1 MKALYLGLRLL
12 RPTDRAGLARVVMTG
27 LSAAIGTAVILGLL
41 SVPSVVDAQSERLGR
56 QVPVRVES
64 ENYLG
69 PEPELL
75 AARRNELIGNR
86 DLYTLVVADLGSAPL
101 PAWLDAYPAQGEIV
115 VSPSLRSLIRDNDYG
130 LATRFWQRIIQV
142 VGEDGLIAP
151 NQLFAIVGVDENTLS
166 ERQQN
171 LSAATGI
178 GVSRAIHQGPDRR
191 VVRRLAAL
199 AAIFVVVPTL
209 ILVATSARLSART
222 RQRRLAALRLIG
234 LSGSRTSFVNG
245 VETVVITAI
254 GSVAGVG
261 LWRLLTPLS
270 QDIGLGPLRWFAADV
285 EVAPATLVVVV
296 VGLVVVSLIIVVA
309 GSASSIAE
317 PLRERRS
324 APSQA
329 PRGYRPAVLAAGISA
344 LVVTAVWSSQSDT
357 WLAVFA
363 LGNILTIIGLCLAL
377 PTLSRIAGAL
387 LIRSPRA
394 SFTVA
399 GRRLIHQ
406 PSALARVAS
415 GLLVVVF
422 VAGFAQ
428 TLLIVLDWGANK
440 NTPVLGSDEPRIVN
454 LRYAPMTEQMIDA
467 PTIRTALPVVE
478 LPTRQGGTA
487 SAVVAT
493 CSDLEA
499 IAFEFGPQ
507 CDDTTVQALYKTS
520 TRLVGTTLG
529 PPLDFSYRSQYG
541 GTDAGATFRVPP
553 RLLTAATD
561 PPTPPTEWTI
571 VLAHDATNTDLANTV
586 LSVLPAADITSSPT
600 PDRGRLVST
609 YRALVNLA
617 MGTAIIL
624 SLTSTIAALV
634 DRTLENRR
642 TANQMLSL
650 GVAPRSL
657 RTTEVAWLTAPT
669 LLGLTIALA
678 GSGLAAIG
686 VLRVGTENIPLSF
699 PWTELIIVCIIGA
712 ISFLAATASVA
723 LATPTKLTGRIES
736 DA

>member
-1 MKALYLGLRLL
+1 M
-12 RPTDRAGLARVVMTG
+12 
-27 LSAAIGTAVILGLL
+27 
-41 SVPSVVDAQSERLGR
+41 
-56 QVPVRVES
+56 
-64 ENYLG
+64 
-69 PEPELL
+69 
-75 AARRNELIGNR
+75 
-86 DLYTLVVADLGSAPL
+86 
-101 PAWLDAYPAQGEIV
+101 
-115 VSPSLRSLIRDNDYG
+115 
-130 LATRFWQRIIQV
+130 
-142 VGEDGLIAP
+142 
-151 NQLFAIVGVDENTLS
+151 
-166 ERQQN
+166 
-171 LSAATGI
+171 
-178 GVSRAIHQGPDRR
+178 
-191 VVRRLAAL
+191 
-199 AAIFVVVPTL
+199 
-209 ILVATSARLSART
+209 
-222 RQRRLAALRLIG
+222 
-234 LSGSRTSFVNG
+234 
-245 VETVVITAI
+245 
-254 GSVAGVG
+254 
-261 LWRLLTPLS
+261 
-270 QDIGLGPLRWFAADV
+270 
-285 EVAPATLVVVV
+285 VVV
-296 VGLVVVSLIIVVA
+296 VGLVAVSLIIVIA

-329 PRGYRPAVLAAGISA
+329 PRWYRLPVLAAGISA

-357 WLAVFA
+357 WLVVFA

-377 PTLSRIAGAL
+377 PTLSRLAGAL

-394 SFTVA
+394 SFTIA

-428 TLLIVLDWGANK
+428 TLLIVIDWGANK

-467 PTIRTALPVVE
+467 PTIRTALPKVE

-487 SAVVAT
+487 SALVAT

-507 CDDTTVQALYKTS
+507 CDDTTVQALYRNS
-520 TRLVGTTLG
+520 TRLVGITLG

-541 GTDAGATFRVPP
+541 GTRAGAAFRVPP

-586 LSVLPAADITSSPT
+586 LSALPAADITSSPT

-669 LLGLTIALA
+669 LLGLTIAVA

-686 VLRVGTENIPLSF
+686 FLRVGTENISISF
-699 PWTELIIVCIIGA
+699 PWTELIIVSVIGA

-723 LATPTKLTGRIES
+723 LATPTKLTSRIES

>member
-75 AARRNELIGNR
+75 AARRHELIGNR

-101 PAWLDAYPAQGEIV
+101 PAWLDAYPAPGEIV

-234 LSGSRTSFVNG
+234 LSGSRTSLVNG
-245 VETVVITAI
+245 VETVVTTAI
-254 GSVAGVG
+254 GSTAGVG

-296 VGLVVVSLIIVVA
+296 VGLVAVSLIIVIA

-329 PRGYRPAVLAAGISA
+329 PRWYRLPVLVAGISA

-377 PTLSRIAGAL
+377 PTLSRLAGAL

-394 SFTVA
+394 SFTIA

-467 PTIRTALPVVE
+467 PTIRNALPVVE

-541 GTDAGATFRVPP
+541 GTSAGATFRVPP
-553 RLLTAATD
+553 HLLTAATD
-561 PPTPPTEWTI
+561 PPTEWTI

-586 LSVLPAADITSSPT
+586 LSALPAADITSSPT

-669 LLGLTIALA
+669 LLGLTVAVA

-686 VLRVGTENIPLSF
+686 FLRVGTENISISF
-699 PWTELIIVCIIGA
+699 PWTELIIVSVIGA

-723 LATPTKLTGRIES
+723 LATPTNPTGRIES

>member
-56 QVPVRVES
+56 QVPMRVES

-75 AARRNELIGNR
+75 AARRHELIGNR

-234 LSGSRTSFVNG
+234 LSGSRTSLVNG
-245 VETVVITAI
+245 VETVVTTAI
-254 GSVAGVG
+254 GSTAGVG

-296 VGLVVVSLIIVVA
+296 VGLVAVSLIIVIA

-329 PRGYRPAVLAAGISA
+329 PRWYRLPVLVAGISA

-377 PTLSRIAGAL
+377 PTLSRLAGAL

-394 SFTVA
+394 SFTIA

-467 PTIRTALPVVE
+467 PTIRNALPVVE

-541 GTDAGATFRVPP
+541 GTSAGATFRVPP
-553 RLLTAATD
+553 HLLTAATD
-561 PPTPPTEWTI
+561 PPTEWTI

-586 LSVLPAADITSSPT
+586 LSALPAADITSSPT

-669 LLGLTIALA
+669 LLGLTIALTA
-678 GSGLAAIG
+678 SGLAAIG
-686 VLRVGTENIPLSF
+686 VLRVGTENISISF

-712 ISFLAATASVA
+712 VSFLAATASVA
-723 LATPTKLTGRIES
+723 LATPTKPTGRIES

>member
-1 MKALYLGLRLL
+1 M
-12 RPTDRAGLARVVMTG
+12 RV
-27 LSAAIGTAVILGLL
+27 
-41 SVPSVVDAQSERLGR
+41 DSET
-56 QVPVRVES
+56 
-64 ENYLG
+64 YLG
-69 PEPELL
+69 PEPELF

-86 DLYTLVVADLGSAPL
+86 DLYTLVVADLGSVPL
-101 PAWLDAYPAQGEIV
+101 PAWLDAYPAPGEIV
-115 VSPSLRSLIRDNDYG
+115 VSPSLRSLIRDNGYG

-234 LSGSRTSFVNG
+234 LSGSRTSLVNG

-254 GSVAGVG
+254 GSTAGVG

-296 VGLVVVSLIIVVA
+296 VGLVAVSLIIVVA

-329 PRGYRPAVLAAGISA
+329 PRWYRLPVLVAGISA

-377 PTLSRIAGAL
+377 PMLSRLAGAL

-394 SFTVA
+394 SFTIA

-467 PTIRTALPVVE
+467 PTIRNALPVVE

-541 GTDAGATFRVPP
+541 GTSAGATFRVPP
-553 RLLTAATD
+553 HLLTAATD
-561 PPTPPTEWTI
+561 PPTEWTI

-586 LSVLPAADITSSPT
+586 LSALPAADITSSPT

-669 LLGLTIALA
+669 LLGLTVAVA

-686 VLRVGTENIPLSF
+686 FLRVGTENISISF
-699 PWTELIIVCIIGA
+699 PWTELIIVSVIGA

-723 LATPTKLTGRIES
+723 LATPTNPTGRIES

>member
-56 QVPVRVES
+56 QVPMRVES

-75 AARRNELIGNR
+75 AARRHELIGNR

-234 LSGSRTSFVNG
+234 LSGSRTSLVNG
-245 VETVVITAI
+245 VETVVTTAI
-254 GSVAGVG
+254 GSTAGVG

-296 VGLVVVSLIIVVA
+296 VGLVAVSLIIVIA

-329 PRGYRPAVLAAGISA
+329 PRWYRLPVLVAGISA

-377 PTLSRIAGAL
+377 PTLSRLAGAL

-394 SFTVA
+394 SFTIA

-467 PTIRTALPVVE
+467 PTIRNALPVVE

-541 GTDAGATFRVPP
+541 GTSAGATFRVPP
-553 RLLTAATD
+553 HLLTAATD
-561 PPTPPTEWTI
+561 PPTEWTI
-571 VLAHDATNTDLANTV
+571 VLAHDATNTDLTNTV
-586 LSVLPAADITSSPT
+586 LSALPAADITSSPT

-669 LLGLTIALA
+669 LLGLTIALTA
-678 GSGLAAIG
+678 SGLAAIG
-686 VLRVGTENIPLSF
+686 VLRVGTENISISF

-712 ISFLAATASVA
+712 VSFLAATASVA
-723 LATPTKLTGRIES
+723 LATPTKPTGRIES

>member
-1 MKALYLGLRLL
+1 M
-12 RPTDRAGLARVVMTG
+12 
-27 LSAAIGTAVILGLL
+27 
-41 SVPSVVDAQSERLGR
+41 
-56 QVPVRVES
+56 
-64 ENYLG
+64 
-69 PEPELL
+69 
-75 AARRNELIGNR
+75 
-86 DLYTLVVADLGSAPL
+86 
-101 PAWLDAYPAQGEIV
+101 
-115 VSPSLRSLIRDNDYG
+115 
-130 LATRFWQRIIQV
+130 
-142 VGEDGLIAP
+142 
-151 NQLFAIVGVDENTLS
+151 
-166 ERQQN
+166 
-171 LSAATGI
+171 
-178 GVSRAIHQGPDRR
+178 
-191 VVRRLAAL
+191 
-199 AAIFVVVPTL
+199 
-209 ILVATSARLSART
+209 
-222 RQRRLAALRLIG
+222 
-234 LSGSRTSFVNG
+234 NG

-296 VGLVVVSLIIVVA
+296 VGLVAVSLIIVIA

-317 PLRERRS
+317 PLRERPQRTI
-324 APSQA
+324 PSPA
-329 PRGYRPAVLAAGISA
+329 LVPPAGPGRGNLSSRGDCGMVLAERHLVGRVRAGQHSDDYRA
-344 LVVTAVWSSQSDT
+344 LLGAAHVVATR
-357 WLAVFA
+357 
-363 LGNILTIIGLCLAL
+363 G
-377 PTLSRIAGAL
+377 RIADPL
-387 LIRSPRA
+387 TA
-394 SFTVA
+394 SFVHD
-399 GRRLIHQ
+399 RRAQTHPPAL
-406 PSALARVAS
+406 SLARVAS

-499 IAFEFGPQ
+499 IAFEFGPR
-507 CDDTTVQALYKTS
+507 CDNTTVQALYKTS
-520 TRLVGTTLG
+520 TRLVGLTLG

-541 GTDAGATFRVPP
+541 GTDAGTTFRVPP
-553 RLLTAATD
+553 RLLTATTD

-650 GVAPRSL
+650 GVAPHSL

-669 LLGLTIALA
+669 LLGLTVALA
-678 GSGLAAIG
+678 GSALAAIG
-686 VLRVGTENIPLSF
+686 VLRVGTENISISF
-699 PWTELIIVCIIGA
+699 PWTELIIVCVIGA